1 MSNSSTEP
9 LTPVQKL
16 RIGLGEGGLSIEEVV
31 IPKNCRLEGK
41 TLIES
46 QLKQGYGV
54 TIIGI
59 KKARGRMTIA
69 PSPETILNESDILVL
84 IGPTE
89 GMERLSRALS

>member
-1 MSNSSTEP
+1 MSNLSSES

-41 TLIES
+41 TLVES
-46 QLKQGYGV
+46 QIKQEYGV

-59 KKARGRMTIA
+59 KKAHGRMTVA
-69 PSPETILNESDILVL
+69 PSPDSILNESDILVL

-89 GMERLSRALS
+89 GLERLSWALS